1 MIVEDKL
8 GQTATIDVPAD
19 RAQRAAWTPADLSF
33 TPPKDVD
40 VIGTPHP

>member
-1 MIVEDKL
+1 
-8 GQTATIDVPAD
+8 VPL
-19 RAQRAAWTPADLSF
+19 AAGDLSF

>member
-8 GQTATIDVPAD
+8 GQTATIIFQKIARNVPV
-19 RAQRAAWTPADLSF
+19 AASEVSF